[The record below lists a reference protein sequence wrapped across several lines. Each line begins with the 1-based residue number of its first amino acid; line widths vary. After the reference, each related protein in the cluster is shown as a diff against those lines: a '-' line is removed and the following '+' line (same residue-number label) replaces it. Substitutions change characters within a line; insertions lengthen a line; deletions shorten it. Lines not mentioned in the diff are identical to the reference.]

1 VSSEAISVPTL
12 SNDYSEASEAEGG
25 LFAVKL
31 SDGGWSIADGPGSK
45 TTPPDEVELAGW
57 HVPVRFETEQAALAA
72 IETGPDAM
80 FDISINGAWARH
92 GIAQGGA
99 ACAAYL

>member
-1 VSSEAISVPTL
+1 
-12 SNDYSEASEAEGG
+12 
-25 LFAVKL
+25 
-31 SDGGWSIADGPGSK
+31 
-45 TTPPDEVELAGW
+45 
-57 HVPVRFETEQAALAA
+57 LAA